1 MLDKLLNHRG
11 LCAAA
16 LACVLILGA
25 SRWASADGDTGWVFA
40 TSEAGISVSV
50 RSDDSRSLP
59 MFRGIGTVDA
69 SILDILAV
77 LDDTGRHTEW
87 MANCAKAKVIRHLGE
102 FDRIVYNRTASPW
115 PVSDRDVVLLGS
127 IEGSMIKRE
136 VWSYFKAVS
145 EPGNGPID
153 GIVRMPRLKGFYHLQ
168 ALDDTHTR
176 VTYQIDADPGGMLPD
191 WLVSRATKRLP
202 IDTISGLRRQTQK
215 MRGHYDAFLKKYDPA
230 RGGVVPAIFAK

>member
-1 MLDKLLNHRG
+1 MSSKLLNYRRIF
-11 LCAAA
+11 A
-16 LACVLILGA
+16 LALAVVLTVGV
-25 SRWASADGDTGWVFA
+25 SRWSAADGDTGWVFA

-50 RSDDSRSLP
+50 RNDDSRSLP
-59 MFRGIGTVDA
+59 MFRGIGMVEA
-69 SILDILAV
+69 SLLDILAV

-87 MANCAKAKVIRHLGE
+87 MANCAKAKVIRHIGE
-102 FDRIVYNRTASPW
+102 FDRVVYNRTASPW

-136 VWSYFKAVS
+136 VWSHFRAVS

-168 ALDDTHTR
+168 AVDDTHTR

-202 IDTISGLRRQTQK
+202 IDTIIGLRRQTQK
-215 MRGHYDAFLKKYDPA
+215 MRGHYGPFLKKYDPA
-230 RGGVVPAIFAK
+230 HGGVVPAIFAK